1 MAFFFSIP
9 PKYEN
14 FRYMTQ
20 LLTMA
25 QYWLQNEQIQYTT
38 IGFIGWSLYLG
49 GKGLL
54 GKRLKNMKHHETTKI
69 QAAGRGSAWF
79 TVPRKNTNIK
89 GLIDNNDDHKRFTQQ
104 KQSILQHWW
113 ESKMTYL
120 PNMGISTWF
129 HQYEVSHGFTNRNGT
144 VKQFRLDKT
153 WRNHMTYPMGY
164 FWILLP
170 PSS

>member
-1 MAFFFSIP
+1 
-9 PKYEN
+9 
-14 FRYMTQ
+14 
-20 LLTMA
+20 MA
-25 QYWLQNEQIQYTT
+25 QYWLQNEQIQYKT
-38 IGFIGWSLYLG
+38 IGFIGWSLYHL
-49 GKGLL
+49 GKGLH
-54 GKRLKNMKHHETTKI
+54 GKRPKNMKHHETTNI
-69 QAAGRGSAWF
+69 QDHPGRWGGSAWF
-79 TVPRKNTNIK
+79 TVPRKNTNTK

-113 ESKMTYL
+113 EFKMTYL

-153 WRNHMTYPMGY
+153 LRNHMTYPMGY